1 MKKHLVLIMV
11 KESIKKY
18 LFVLTGFFLLVH
30 YLYINLININ
40 NPSYWNSEFWG
51 WESGTLININ
61 SGDFYDS
68 NIITILIYYL

>member
-1 MKKHLVLIMV
+1 M

-18 LFVLTGFFLLVH
+18 LFVLTGFLYFSLAHFLSKYV
-30 YLYINLININ
+30 IN

-68 NIITILIYYL
+68 NIIVYPYLDTLLINV